1 MAARDRNILLG
12 FMVLLAGVSP
22 GALGQRVNYPGPV
35 CAVKGS
41 KVTLPCTFSPLKS
54 VQDEDGREVLIEIQ
68 RVVWCQNH
76 RICQGS
82 TPSVYDSD
90 SERNNPRYRYLG
102 DKEGNCSLQI
112 SGLQEEDEATLRFRV
127 ETNPSRGSFTDQRGV
142 KVTVRDG
149 IPMQIKN
156 SSESDG
162 AASLLCTARCTF
174 HQLEVTWS
182 RDGRALPQSG
192 PALIALT
199 AKDSGNYTCALKNDA
214 RTKSLPF
221 RLHVEAAD
229 KDGRD
234 LLPIIVPVVCGV
246 LLAVFLLLFFIIR
259 RCLTTRRAAAGA
271 VEEEQQPKDVSRQ
284 RPDDV
289 HFLPPAEDEV
299 SYAAVQFQ
307 SRDVRPPVGSAV
319 EDASYASVQFRPKNQ
334 SRAAEEDAT
343 IYSSVAGRR

>member
-1 MAARDRNILLG
+1 SIEWEYRVCL
-12 FMVLLAGVSP
+12 

-54 VQDEDGREVLIEIQ
+54 VQDEDGREVLLEIR

-76 RICQGS
+76 EMCYSS

-112 SGLQEEDEATLRFRV
+112 SGLQEEDDATLRFRV
-127 ETNPSRGSFTDQRGV
+127 ETNPSRGSFTDRRGV

-182 RDGRALPQSG
+182 RDGKALSQSG
-192 PALIALT
+192 PALSALT

-229 KDGRD
+229 GGIPMDPM
-234 LLPIIVPVVCGV
+234 LVVRLV
-246 LLAVFLLLFFIIR
+246 LFTLHTVLILTVTAILIR
-259 RCLTTRRAAAGA
+259 RMCVWKKL
-271 VEEEQQPKDVSRQ
+271 EDV
-284 RPDDV
+284 PE
-289 HFLPPAEDEV
+289 PPAD
-299 SYAAVQFQ
+299 FL
-307 SRDVRPPVGSAV
+307 
-319 EDASYASVQFRPKNQ
+319 
-334 SRAAEEDAT
+334 EEL
-343 IYSSVAGRR
+343 

>member
-1 MAARDRNILLG
+1 MAGRDRNILLG

-22 GALGQRVNYPGPV
+22 GALGQRVNYPDLV

-54 VQDEDGREVLIEIQ
+54 VKDEDGREVLIEVR

-76 RICQGS
+76 YICQGS
-82 TPSVYDSD
+82 TPSVYDSE

-102 DKEGNCSLQI
+102 DKEGNALYRSQVYRRKTMQLFTSEWKLI
-112 SGLQEEDEATLRFRV
+112 PAEE
-127 ETNPSRGSFTDQRGV
+127 
-142 KVTVRDG
+142 
-149 IPMQIKN
+149 IKN

-182 RDGRALPQSG
+182 RDGKALSQSG

-229 KDGRD
+229 G
-234 LLPIIVPVVCGV
+234 
-246 LLAVFLLLFFIIR
+246 
-259 RCLTTRRAAAGA
+259 
-271 VEEEQQPKDVSRQ
+271 
-284 RPDDV
+284 
-289 HFLPPAEDEV
+289 
-299 SYAAVQFQ
+299 
-307 SRDVRPPVGSAV
+307 
-319 EDASYASVQFRPKNQ
+319 
-334 SRAAEEDAT
+334 
-343 IYSSVAGRR
+343 

>member
-1 MAARDRNILLG
+1 MAGRDRNILLG

-54 VQDEDGREVLIEIQ
+54 VQDEDGREVLLEIR

-76 RICQGS
+76 EMCYSS

-127 ETNPSRGSFTDQRGV
+127 ETNPSRGSFTDRRGV

-156 SSESDG
+156 SSESD
-162 AASLLCTARCTF
+162 A
-174 HQLEVTWS
+174 EVTWS
-182 RDGRALPQSG
+182 RDGKALSQSG
-192 PALIALT
+192 PALSALT

-229 KDGRD
+229 GGIPMDPM
-234 LLPIIVPVVCGV
+234 LVVRLV
-246 LLAVFLLLFFIIR
+246 LFTLHTVLILTVTAILIR
-259 RCLTTRRAAAGA
+259 
-271 VEEEQQPKDVSRQ
+271 
-284 RPDDV
+284 
-289 HFLPPAEDEV
+289 
-299 SYAAVQFQ
+299 
-307 SRDVRPPVGSAV
+307 
-319 EDASYASVQFRPKNQ
+319 
-334 SRAAEEDAT
+334 
-343 IYSSVAGRR
+343 